1 MTQQFHGRN
10 APAMLHHGVDLNKHS
25 CDNCRM
31 NWKTILYEIQ
41 ACGLSQTQV
50 AERIEKSQAWVS
62 AVSQGKYSDLRWSD
76 GEAMLNLLEELRS
89 QSKEAA

>member
-1 MTQQFHGRN
+1 
-10 APAMLHHGVDLNKHS
+10 
-25 CDNCRM
+25 M

-41 ACGLSQTQV
+41 AYGLSQTQV
-50 AERIEKSQAWVS
+50 AERLDKSQAWVS